1 MAAAMPRS
9 LTPRDVREAILA
21 PGPNGGELALLDV
34 RETGVFSRAHLLFAV
49 SLPLSRLELRIV
61 SMVPRKSVAIVLC
74 AGAEDECLIAGAAE
88 KLGRFGYTD
97 IAYLQGGIEAWRE
110 TGYELFSGVNVPS
123 KAFGEFVETV
133 HGTPHIK
140 AEALNAMKARGDD
153 LVILDSRPMNEFRKM
168 NIPGGI
174 DVPGAELAYRV
185 GDIAP
190 DPDTLV
196 VVNCAGRTRSI
207 IGAQSLI
214 NAGIPN
220 RVVALENG
228 TMGWHLAGFELEQ
241 GCERVY
247 AENSD
252 RGLAAARERAEA
264 VAARFGV
271 RRVDW
276 KTFLEWRDDAART
289 TYLLDVRSPEEYRA
303 GHPPGAKPAPGGQLV
318 QATDEYVGVRGARLV
333 LTDDDG
339 VRATM
344 SASWLIQ
351 MGWDDVFVLD
361 GSTVPAEREAGP
373 WRPPILGIEDTTCET
388 VSAVELKTALENG
401 EAVVCD
407 LAGSLAYRKGHI
419 PGAWFTIRSRLPGN
433 LSKLPDSTV
442 LVLTSK
448 HGILARLAAE
458 EALASGRAVKVLDG
472 GTDAWAAAG
481 YPLEDGFAYMA
492 DEPEDRWYKPY
503 DLDEGNVEGMRQYL
517 TWEVDLVGQIERD
530 GTARFRSF
538 T

>member
-1 MAAAMPRS
+1 MTAGMPRA
-9 LTPRDVREAILA
+9 LTPQNLREAILA
-21 PGPNGGELALLDV
+21 GGEIALLDV

-61 SMVPRKSVAIVLC
+61 SMVPRRSVPIVLC
-74 AGAEDECLIAGAAE
+74 AGAEDGGLIAGAAE
-88 KLGRFGYTD
+88 KLGRFGYSD
-97 IAYLQGGIEAWRE
+97 VAYLQGGVEAWHDA
-110 TGYELFSGVNVPS
+110 GYELFSGVNVPS

-140 AEALNAMKARGDD
+140 AEELDAMKKRGDD
-153 LVILDSRPMNEFRKM
+153 LVILDSRPMKEFRKM
-168 NIPGGI
+168 NIPGGV
-174 DVPGAELAYRV
+174 DVPGAELVYRV
-185 GDIAP
+185 GDMAP
-190 DPDTLV
+190 DPETLV

-214 NAGIPN
+214 NAGVPN

-247 AENSD
+247 GENSD
-252 RGLAAARERAEA
+252 DGLAAAKERAEA

-271 RRVDW
+271 RGVDW
-276 KTFLEWRDDAART
+276 DAYEEWRDDAART

-303 GHPPGAKPAPGGQLV
+303 GHLPGAKPAPGGQLV
-318 QATDEYVGVRGARLV
+318 QATDEYVGIRGARLV

-361 GSTVPAEREAGP
+361 GSTVAGGREAGP
-373 WRPPILGIEDTTCET
+373 WRPPVLGIDETVPET
-388 VSAVELKTALENG
+388 VSAAELKAALDAG

-419 PGAWFTIRSRLPGN
+419 PGAWFTIRSRMPEN
-433 LSKLPDSTV
+433 LSELPQAPV

-448 HGILARLAAE
+448 HGLLARLAAE
-458 EALASGRAVKVLDG
+458 EAAASGRVVKVLDG
-472 GTDAWAAAG
+472 GTDAWVAAG
-481 YPLEDGFAYMA
+481 YRLEEGFTHMA

-503 DLDEGNVEGMRQYL
+503 DLDEGNVEGMREYL
-517 TWEVDLVGQIERD
+517 TWEVDLVGQFERD

-538 T
+538 D

>member
-1 MAAAMPRS
+1 MPRN
-9 LTPRDVREAILA
+9 LRDAILA
-21 PGPNGGELALLDV
+21 GGELALLDV
-34 RETGVFSRAHLLFAV
+34 RETGVFSRAHLLYAV

-61 SMVPRKSVAIVLC
+61 SMVPRTIVPIVLC
-74 AGAEDECLIAGAAE
+74 AGAEDDGLIAKAAE
-88 KLGRFGYTD
+88 KLDRFGYSD
-97 IAYLQGGIEAWRE
+97 IAYLHGGIKAWRDA
-110 TGYELFSGVNVPS
+110 GYELFSGVNVPS

-133 HGTPHIK
+133 YGTPHIK
-140 AEALNAMKARGDD
+140 AEELNALKERGDD
-153 LVILDSRPMNEFRKM
+153 LVILDSRPMKEFRKM

-174 DVPGAELAYRV
+174 DVPGAELVYRV
-185 GDIAP
+185 HDMVP
-190 DPDTLV
+190 DPETLI

-214 NAGIPN
+214 NAGVPN
-220 RVVALENG
+220 HVVALENG
-228 TMGWHLAGFELEQ
+228 TMGWHLAGFDLEH

-252 RGLAAARERAEA
+252 SGLAAARDRAEA

-271 RRVDW
+271 RGVDW
-276 KTFLEWRDDAART
+276 DTYEGWRDDAART

-303 GHPPGAKPAPGGQLV
+303 GHLPGAKPASGGQLV
-318 QATDEYVGVRGARLV
+318 QATDEYVGVRRSRLV

-361 GSTVPAEREAGP
+361 GSSVPADRKAGP
-373 WRPPILGIEDTTCET
+373 WRPLVLGIEDVACET
-388 VSAVELKTALENG
+388 VSAGELKAALEAG
-401 EAVVCD
+401 GAVVCD

-419 PGAWFTIRSRLPGN
+419 PGAWFTIRSRLPEN
-433 LSKLPDSTV
+433 LSKLPQAPL

-448 HGILARLAAE
+448 HGLLARLSAE
-458 EALASGRAVKVLDG
+458 EATASGRTVKILDG
-472 GTDAWAAAG
+472 GTDAWVAAG
-481 YPLEDGFAYMA
+481 FLLEEGFLHMA

-503 DLDEGNVEGMRQYL
+503 DLDEGNVEGMREYL

>member
-1 MAAAMPRS
+1 MGAELPKPLSPVDLHQRIVS
-9 LTPRDVREAILA
+9 
-21 PGPNGGELALLDV
+21 GGELALLDV
-34 RETGVFSRAHLLFAV
+34 RETGVFSRAHLLYAV

-61 SMVPRKSVAIVLC
+61 SMVPRTTVPIVLC
-74 AGAEDECLIAGAAE
+74 AGAEDDGLIAKAAE
-88 KLGRFGYTD
+88 KLDRFGYSD
-97 IAYLQGGIEAWRE
+97 IAYLQGGIEAWRDA
-110 TGYELFSGVNVPS
+110 GYELFSGVNVPS

-140 AEALNAMKARGDD
+140 AEELNALKERGDD
-153 LVILDSRPMNEFRKM
+153 LVILDSRPMKEFRKM

-174 DVPGAELAYRV
+174 DVPGAELVYRV
-185 GDIAP
+185 HDLAPAP
-190 DPDTLV
+190 DTTI

-228 TMGWHLAGFELEQ
+228 TMGWHLAGFDLEQ
-241 GCERVY
+241 GCERAY
-247 AENSD
+247 TENSD
-252 RGLAAARERAEA
+252 SGLAAARGRAEA

-271 RRVDW
+271 RPVDW
-276 KTFLEWRDDAART
+276 DTYQAWRDDAARS

-303 GHPPGAKPAPGGQLV
+303 GHLPGATPAPGGQLV

-351 MGWDDVFVLD
+351 MGWDDVYVLD
-361 GSTVPAEREAGP
+361 GSSVPGDRETGP
-373 WRPPILGIEDTTCET
+373 WRPPVLGIDDTVCVTM
-388 VSAVELKTALENG
+388 SAAELKAALKAG
-401 EAVVCD
+401 EAMVCD

-419 PGAWFTIRSRLPGN
+419 PGAWFTIRSRLPQN
-433 LSKLPDSTV
+433 LSKLPQATL

-448 HGILARLAAE
+448 HGLLARLAAD
-458 EALASGRAVKVLDG
+458 EAAASGRHPGVGAAVENLDG
-472 GTDAWAAAG
+472 AAG
-481 YPLEDGFAYMA
+481 YALEEGFTHMA

-503 DLDEGNVEGMRQYL
+503 DLDEGNADGMREYL